1 MTKHVVFKNASRK
14 LFAPL
19 FFFHHYH
26 HLPSVL
32 HKAPPYVFSSYV
44 PSSCAPSAGGV
55 WYLFLFFSSV
65 GMDHYHHLPSIFT
78 GTTIG
83 TCAPSSCA
91 PSSYAPSA
99 GGASRTFSFI
109 YYLFVGMQLPG
120 DARGRMTT
128 LIVGCEVAGRA
139 VGTRAPP
146 WGCRGP
152 NLLVPVGCEV
162 AGRAMGTRAP
172 PWGCC
177 GPNLLV
183 PVGCEV
189 AGRAM
194 GTRAPPWGCRGPN
207 LLVPVGCQR

>member
-1 MTKHVVFKNASRK
+1 MRPFVMRPFV
-14 LFAPL
+14 
-19 FFFHHYH
+19 
-26 HLPSVL
+26 
-32 HKAPPYVFSSYV
+32 
-44 PSSCAPSAGGV
+44 
-55 WYLFLFFSSV
+55 
-65 GMDHYHHLPSIFT
+65 
-78 GTTIG
+78 
-83 TCAPSSCA
+83 
-91 PSSYAPSA
+91 APSA

-172 PWGCC
+172 LWGCC

-194 GTRAPPWGCRGPN
+194 GTRAPPWGDRKSTRLNSRHGYISYA
-207 LLVPVGCQR
+207 VF